1 MTTMEKINELKAN
14 FAVEQEPTKEVYL
27 QTEAELVS
35 TIGEYI
41 IGAEMLCSIYGTG
54 KLVAYSGTTIEDMIV
69 DIAFKDDST
78 RRFSLIHIMSNNF
91 VKFADIIEIGDV
103 WDSAVEAHTSL
114 TQAYRAFVESARLLA
129 IEAEKKAAAEKAA
142 EEKYQRQKEKAVK
155 DFDELLNQ
163 ARSLSAVDEFY
174 FAIGWL
180 TKHIGKVSVAIPD
193 YLQYAFEQHFG
204 TEAEP
209 YVVDSRK
216 RTSGG
221 FAFQWSIGMTARIKS
236 KDLGPIPSILTPY
249 LNPTGKMLSNTSFI
263 WDLVDCYGFKFGKK
277 QDLDLIRS
285 KVPAKH
291 IASFEAGLTA

>member
-1 MTTMEKINELKAN
+1 MTTLERINELKAN
-14 FAVEQEPTKEVYL
+14 FAVEQETTKEVYL
-27 QTEAELVS
+27 QTEAELVNVV
-35 TIGEYI
+35 GEYI
-41 IGAEMLCSIYGTG
+41 IGAEMLCNAYGTG
-54 KLVAYSGTTIEDMIV
+54 KLMAFSGTTIEDMIV

-78 RRFSLIHIMSNNF
+78 RRFSLIHIMSNSF
-91 VKFADIIEIGDV
+91 VKFADILEIGDI
-103 WDSAVEAHTSL
+103 WDAAFEAHTNL
-114 TQAYRAFVESARLLA
+114 TQAYKAFEEISRQLA
-129 IEAEKKAAAEKAA
+129 IEAEKKVEAEKKA
-142 EEKYQRQKEKAVK
+142 EEKYQRQKEKAVQ
-155 DFDELLNQ
+155 DFDELLKQ
-163 ARSLSAVDEFY
+163 ARSLSAADEFY

-221 FAFQWSIGMTARIKS
+221 FAFQWSIGMNARLKS
-236 KDLGPIPSILTPY
+236 KNLGTVPSILTPY
-249 LNPTGKMLSNTSFI
+249 LNPTGKALSNTSFI

-285 KVPAKH
+285 KVPAKY